1 MITMQSKASS
11 SFLYIICIICS
22 YNIQHTA
29 SRCVAFSRCSSSSSY
44 SLRELFIVVY
54 KVIPGRLN
62 PFLPL
67 YSFQLKKN
75 TNKDQRLFGWFSSL
89 DTLFHPLFHFFF
101 FFQTNWKFTERVKVR
116 AQPVIYTR
124 KGHLFKFFFS
134 FLLCEQCCCNALYIP
149 V

>member
-89 DTLFHPLFHFFF
+89 DTLFHPLFNFFIF
-101 FFQTNWKFTERVKVR
+101 FKQIENSQRELRLERNQSFIRVKV
-116 AQPVIYTR
+116 I
-124 KGHLFKFFFS
+124 FSNFS
-134 FLLCEQCCCNALYIP
+134 FLFC
-149 V
+149 